1 MTGPA
6 DVSDFRAVLSGAL
19 AQNRLRTAIAV
30 LAIAL
35 GVALGFAVQLIN
47 GSAVDA
53 LSQSVRTVS
62 GDADVVVRGPRS
74 GFDEAL
80 FVRLAQD
87 ADVAVASPAVEV
99 EARIAGRND
108 TLRVIGLDLFRAAA
122 IQPGLVAEAGSG
134 LDMLRSDTI
143 FVSAAAL
150 SALGLA
156 RGDTLPLQVG
166 LREVRLRIAGQLAG
180 AVDER
185 IAAMDIAGAQ
195 ALFERLGRLSRIDL
209 RLRPGADA
217 QAFIDRQAAELPPGV
232 AIDRPDASL
241 RATESVSRSYRI
253 NLNVLALVAL
263 FTGGLLVFSTQ
274 ALGVVRRR
282 PQLALLRVLG
292 VTRGR
297 LARLVAFEGALIG
310 IAGSALGVAVGYAI
324 ASLAMRYA
332 GSDLGAGFFRGV
344 EPSLRVEPWAL
355 ATFFALGIAAA
366 LCGSLVPAREAA
378 RAAPA
383 RALKAGDEETA
394 LTRLRSP
401 TAGLALFALAVALVG
416 LPPIDGLP
424 LAGYAAIACLLAGVL
439 LLMPWLAASALAR
452 VPAPHAVPSALAVAQ
467 LRGAPGQV
475 AVSLAAIV
483 AAVSLVVSMAIMVAS
498 FRTSLDAWISRVLPA
513 ELYFRTPASDTAFLA
528 PADRARIESLPGIA
542 RVEFMREEQLL
553 LDASR
558 PRVVLLARPLV
569 ERDAAARLP
578 LVGPPVARPPGAPP
592 PAWVNEAMVDRY
604 DFRPGMVV
612 TLPIAGRA
620 VPFFVAG
627 VWRDYGRPQ
636 GAVQI
641 EESTYVAVTGDRT
654 ATNGAV
660 WLAPGAN
667 AVAVRDAI
675 RTAIAGGDRL
685 EIALPGEIRALSL
698 AAFDRTFAVTY
709 ALELAA
715 VAIGLV
721 GLSSAFGALVV
732 ARRREFGVLRHLGM
746 TRGQVAA
753 MLATEGAL
761 TAGIGVSVG
770 TALGAAIGLI
780 LIYVVNRQS
789 FHWGM
794 ELAVPWGNLALFAL
808 AVVALATLTAALS
821 GRQAMGAEAVR
832 AVKEDW

>member
-1 MTGPA
+1 MAGAA
-6 DVSDFRAVLSGAL
+6 DVSDWRAVLSGAL

-62 GDADVVVRGPRS
+62 GDADLVVRGPRS

-80 FVRLAQD
+80 FVRLAHD
-87 ADVAVASPAVEV
+87 RDVAVASPAVEV
-99 EARIAGRND
+99 DARVTGRAD
-108 TLRVIGLDLFRAAA
+108 ALRVIGLDLFRAAA
-122 IQPGLVAEAGSG
+122 IQPGLVAGEGEA
-134 LDMLRSDTI
+134 LDMLRSDTV
-143 FVSAAAL
+143 FLSAAAL
-150 SALGLA
+150 AALGLR
-156 RGDTLPLQVG
+156 RGDPLTLQVG
-166 LREVRLRIAGQLAG
+166 LADARLRVAGQLAG
-180 AVDER
+180 AANER

-195 ALFERLGRLSRIDL
+195 QLFGRLGRLSRIDL
-209 RLRPGADA
+209 RLRPGVD
-217 QAFIDRQAAELPPGV
+217 QEEFIARHAAALPAGV
-232 AIDRPDASL
+232 AIERPDAGL
-241 RATESVSRSYRI
+241 RATESVSRSYRV

-282 PQLALLRVLG
+282 AQFALLRVLG

-297 LARLVAFEGALIG
+297 LARLVALEGAIIG
-310 IAGSALGVAVGYAI
+310 TAGGALGVAAGYAI
-324 ASLAMRYA
+324 ARAAVRFA

-344 EPSLRVEPWAL
+344 EPTLRVDPWAL
-355 ATFFALGIAAA
+355 ATFFLLGLAAA
-366 LCGSLVPAREAA
+366 LAGSVVPAREAA
-378 RAAPA
+378 QAAPA
-383 RALKAGDEETA
+383 RALRAGDEETA
-394 LTRLRSP
+394 LSRLRSP
-401 TAGLALFALAVALVG
+401 APGLALFALGALLVG

-424 LAGYAAIACLLAGVL
+424 LAGYLAIACLLVGTL
-439 LLMPWLAASALAR
+439 LSMPWLAAVVLARTPTPRKVGPALAI
-452 VPAPHAVPSALAVAQ
+452 AQ

-498 FRTSLDAWISRVLPA
+498 FRTSLDTWLARVLPA
-513 ELYFRTPASDTAFLA
+513 DVYFRTPSGDSAYLA
-528 PADRARIESLPGIA
+528 PADRARIGALPGIA

-553 LDASR
+553 LDPAR

-569 ERDAAARLP
+569 ERDAATRLP
-578 LVGPPVARPPGAPP
+578 LVDTPVARPPGAPP
-592 PAWVNEAMVDRY
+592 PAWVNEAMVDLY
-604 DFRPGMVV
+604 GMRPGQVA

-620 VPFFVAG
+620 TPFFVAG

-641 EESTYVAVTGDRT
+641 EEATYVALTGDRS

-660 WLAPGAN
+660 WLAPGAS
-667 AVAVRDAI
+667 AATVRDAI
-675 RTAIAGGDRL
+675 RAAVAGGDRL
-685 EIALPGEIRALSL
+685 EVALPGEIRALSL

-715 VAIGLV
+715 VAIGLF

-746 TRGQVAA
+746 TRRQIGT
-753 MLATEGAL
+753 MLATEGAA
-761 TAGIGVSVG
+761 TAALGVAVG
-770 TALGAAIGLI
+770 SALGAAISLV

-794 ELAVPWGNLALFAL
+794 ELAMPWGNLALFGAS
-808 AVVALATLTAALS
+808 VVVLATLTAVLS
-821 GRQAMGAEAVR
+821 GRQAMAADAVR

>member
-1 MTGPA
+1 MAGAA
-6 DVSDFRAVLSGAL
+6 DVSDWRAVLSGAF

-62 GDADVVVRGPRS
+62 GDADLVVRGPRS

-80 FVRLAQD
+80 FVRLASD
-87 ADVAVASPAVEV
+87 RDVTVASPAVEV
-99 EARIAGRND
+99 DARVAGRAD

-122 IQPGLVAEAGSG
+122 IQPGLVADGDNG
-134 LDMLRSDTI
+134 LDTLRSDTI
-143 FVSAAAL
+143 FLSAAARA
-150 SALGLA
+150 ALGLG
-156 RGDTLPLQVG
+156 RGDALTLQVG
-166 LREVRLRIAGQLAG
+166 LADARLRVAGQLAG
-180 AVDER
+180 AAQER

-195 ALFERLGRLSRIDL
+195 LLFGRLGRLSRIDL
-209 RLRPGADA
+209 RLRPGADR
-217 QAFIDRQAAELPPGV
+217 QGFIARHAAALPAGV
-232 AIDRPDASL
+232 AIDLPDAGL
-241 RATESVSRSYRI
+241 RATESVSRSYRV

-282 PQLALLRVLG
+282 AQFALLRVLG

-297 LARLVAFEGALIG
+297 LARLVALEGALIG
-310 IAGSALGVAVGYAI
+310 IAGGALGVAAGYAI
-324 ASLAMRYA
+324 ARAAVRFA

-344 EPSLRVEPWAL
+344 EPTLRVDPWAL
-355 ATFFALGIAAA
+355 VTFFLLGLAAA
-366 LCGSLVPAREAA
+366 LSGSIVPAREAA

-383 RALKAGDEETA
+383 RALRAGDEETA
-394 LTRLRSP
+394 LARLRSP
-401 TAGLALFALAVALVG
+401 APGLALFALGLLLVG

-424 LAGYAAIACLLAGVL
+424 LAGYLAIACLLVGTL
-439 LLMPWLAASALAR
+439 LSMPWLAAAVLARTPTPRKVGPALA
-452 VPAPHAVPSALAVAQ
+452 LAQ

-498 FRTSLDAWISRVLPA
+498 FRTSLDTWLARVLPA
-513 ELYFRTPASDTAFLA
+513 DLYFRTPSGDSAYLA
-528 PADRARIESLPGIA
+528 PEDRARIGALPGIA
-542 RVEFMREEQLL
+542 RIEFMHEEQLL
-553 LDASR
+553 LDPAR

-578 LVGPPVARPPGAPP
+578 LVDTPLARPPGAPP
-592 PAWVNEAMVDRY
+592 AVWVNEAMVDLY
-604 DFRPGMVV
+604 GFRPGQVA
-612 TLPIAGRA
+612 TLPLAGRA
-620 VPFFVAG
+620 TAFFVAG

-641 EESTYVAVTGDRT
+641 EETTYVALTGDRT

-660 WLAPGAN
+660 WLAPGAS
-667 AVAVRDAI
+667 AAAVRDAI
-675 RTAIAGGDRL
+675 RAAVAGGDRL
-685 EIALPGEIRALSL
+685 EVALPGEIRALSL

-715 VAIGLV
+715 VAIGLI

-746 TRGQVAA
+746 TRRQVGT
-753 MLATEGAL
+753 MLATEGAA
-761 TAGIGVSVG
+761 TA
-770 TALGAAIGLI
+770 ALGVAVGSALGGAISLI

-794 ELAVPWGNLALFAL
+794 ELAVPWGNLALFGA
-808 AVVALATLTAALS
+808 AVVALATLTAVLS
-821 GRQAMGAEAVR
+821 GRQAMAADAVR